1 MVLIRNPYLWL
12 QSHWKRIVHVT
23 FTTINLKTVTE
34 VMLLSI
40 LFRKD
45 KGLIIQAKVEAVL
58 PELSGRL
65 SGQQIV
71 HSNFPAS
78 TASLKML
85 LRLPGRCNLNKMNV
99 LMKHH
104 QQRQWS
110 SQ

>member
-23 FTTINLKTVTE
+23 LTTFNLKTVTE

-58 PELSGRL
+58 PELSG
-65 SGQQIV
+65 QQDRKSV
-71 HSNFPAS
+71 
-78 TASLKML
+78 
-85 LRLPGRCNLNKMNV
+85 V
-99 LMKHH
+99 
-104 QQRQWS
+104 
-110 SQ
+110 